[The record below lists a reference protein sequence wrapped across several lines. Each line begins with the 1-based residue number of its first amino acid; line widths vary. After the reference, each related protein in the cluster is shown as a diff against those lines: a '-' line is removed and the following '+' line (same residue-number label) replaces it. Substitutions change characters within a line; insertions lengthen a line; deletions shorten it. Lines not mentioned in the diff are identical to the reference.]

1 MPQGQVLEFNRVT
14 KRFGDVTAVAD
25 LSVRVEPGVVTA
37 FLGPNGAG
45 KTTSLRMLL
54 GQIRPTSGTATIG
67 GSAYSELRQPLRSI
81 GAVLEEASY
90 RPRRTAARQL
100 SIAAKANGIPASR
113 VDEVLRLVG
122 LQDDADTRLGSYSL
136 GMRQRLAVAS
146 ALLGDPGV
154 LVLDEPAN
162 GLDPEGIRWMRLL
175 MRRLADEGRT
185 VLVSSHVLSEIEQV
199 ADDVV
204 VLSKGRAVF
213 AGSIDK
219 LADPSGGAVIVDAE
233 HRAQLITA
241 LSAAKLNF
249 DVLRSGV
256 TVRDSD
262 AATVGAITA
271 AAGVPL
277 TLLQQRGPSLEDVFL
292 DLVYGR
298 RSDSPRLDQVANPV
312 AHAPQD
318 EAASAPAAGLA
329 TAGAAAVVADGGL
342 VAAAGV
348 GYGTAPVDIVSGAT
362 ADADEAAA
370 DGTSETDA
378 AASDAADADGAA
390 GASAEGAA
398 VSEAE
403 DAAAGVLPWSTP
415 ESASPAEVTGGDA
428 DESSTDEGVADGAS
442 TRSAED
448 AAVESADEANDDGH
462 ADGPAEGD
470 STDAAADGD
479 EADEAEET
487 DHETDADADTAGG
500 ETDADADTAGG
511 ETDADADTAG
521 GETDADEANAAEAHG
536 AEDAGLE
543 TDADEANTDDTADAP
558 TDSDTDAEDATDG
571 DEDLS
576 GDVHDSAVAGSEDIE
591 PDDADSSDSESA
603 DADTDASAS
612 SEDTDIDRSGGEPDV
627 QAETGDAGQSD
638 SIAQSGSSDHD
649 DFSDEED
656 SSAEDDFA
664 AQDGGQ
670 ASEHAEDQASDA
682 DGGAPASDDSATD
695 EAPAEDDAS
704 TSLRDAVAGLWAPRL
719 ADTADTDGAAEDEE
733 ETAPREDAAEQPAA
747 PVDPADFF
755 TDPDERPGILP
766 NATGAIS
773 ISPLTDRTTFTELIT
788 GIPASASLGDAEAPA
803 PATEAIPVFTPPL
816 SHDEDDDEGVVDD
829 IPEDDPRLAAMR
841 SSLSSAAS
849 RFFDGPAPDYPY
861 GDVPKPET
869 AADEQ
874 DEASADAD
882 GSDDHDG
889 DQGHENHEGDQHHG

>member
-298 RSDSPRLDQVANPV
+298 RSDSPRLDQVA
-312 AHAPQD
+312 
-318 EAASAPAAGLA
+318 
-329 TAGAAAVVADGGL
+329 
-342 VAAAGV
+342 
-348 GYGTAPVDIVSGAT
+348 
-362 ADADEAAA
+362 
-370 DGTSETDA
+370 
-378 AASDAADADGAA
+378 
-390 GASAEGAA
+390 
-398 VSEAE
+398 
-403 DAAAGVLPWSTP
+403 
-415 ESASPAEVTGGDA
+415 
-428 DESSTDEGVADGAS
+428 
-442 TRSAED
+442 
-448 AAVESADEANDDGH
+448 
-462 ADGPAEGD
+462 
-470 STDAAADGD
+470 
-479 EADEAEET
+479 
-487 DHETDADADTAGG
+487 
-500 ETDADADTAGG
+500 
-511 ETDADADTAG
+511 
-521 GETDADEANAAEAHG
+521 
-536 AEDAGLE
+536 
-543 TDADEANTDDTADAP
+543 
-558 TDSDTDAEDATDG
+558 
-571 DEDLS
+571 
-576 GDVHDSAVAGSEDIE
+576 
-591 PDDADSSDSESA
+591 
-603 DADTDASAS
+603 
-612 SEDTDIDRSGGEPDV
+612 
-627 QAETGDAGQSD
+627 
-638 SIAQSGSSDHD
+638 
-649 DFSDEED
+649 
-656 SSAEDDFA
+656 
-664 AQDGGQ
+664 
-670 ASEHAEDQASDA
+670 
-682 DGGAPASDDSATD
+682 
-695 EAPAEDDAS
+695 
-704 TSLRDAVAGLWAPRL
+704 
-719 ADTADTDGAAEDEE
+719 
-733 ETAPREDAAEQPAA
+733 
-747 PVDPADFF
+747 
-755 TDPDERPGILP
+755 
-766 NATGAIS
+766 
-773 ISPLTDRTTFTELIT
+773 
-788 GIPASASLGDAEAPA
+788 
-803 PATEAIPVFTPPL
+803 
-816 SHDEDDDEGVVDD
+816 
-829 IPEDDPRLAAMR
+829 
-841 SSLSSAAS
+841 
-849 RFFDGPAPDYPY
+849 
-861 GDVPKPET
+861 
-869 AADEQ
+869 
-874 DEASADAD
+874 
-882 GSDDHDG
+882 
-889 DQGHENHEGDQHHG
+889 

>member
-403 DAAAGVLPWSTP
+403 DASASEAEGANAGALAGALPWSTP
-415 ESASPAEVTGGDA
+415 ESATPAGVTSADA

-442 TRSAED
+442 TPDAED
-448 AAVESADEANDDGH
+448 TAVESDDEPNDDGH
-462 ADGPAEGD
+462 ADGPAEDIG
-470 STDAAADGD
+470 TDAATDGD
-479 EADEAEET
+479 EADE
-487 DHETDADADTAGG
+487 
-500 ETDADADTAGG
+500 
-511 ETDADADTAG
+511 
-521 GETDADEANAAEAHG
+521 
-536 AEDAGLE
+536 AGLE
-543 TDADEANTDDTADAP
+543 TDADEANADDTADAP
-558 TDSDTDAEDATDG
+558 AHSDTDAEDAAEG

-576 GDVHDSAVAGSEDIE
+576 GDVHDSPV
-591 PDDADSSDSESA
+591 ADSGDSDSDESD
-603 DADTDASAS
+603 DADTDVSAS
-612 SEDTDIDRSGGEPDV
+612 SEDTDSDRSGGEPDV
-627 QAETGDAGQSD
+627 QAETGDESQD
-638 SIAQSGSSDHD
+638 GSSTHD
-649 DFSDEED
+649 D

-664 AQDGGQ
+664 AQDGGGQ

-682 DGGAPASDDSATD
+682 DGEAPASEDSATD
-695 EAPAEDDAS
+695 ETPAEEDAS

-719 ADTADTDGAAEDEE
+719 ADTADTADEDKD
-733 ETAPREDAAEQPAA
+733 EDAADADDADADADAPEQPAA
-747 PVDPADFF
+747 PADPADFF

-788 GIPASASLGDAEAPA
+788 GIPASASFGDAETPA

-861 GDVPKPET
+861 GDVPKPDT
-869 AADEQ
+869 ADDEQ

-882 GSDDHDG
+882 GADDHDG